1 MPVSM
6 PIMIPTYW
14 SQARDMEIVFNPG
27 ELEVLASRF
36 KILAEPTRLQ
46 ILGALCNQERS
57 VQEICD
63 RTGLLQGNV
72 SKHLR
77 LMKDAGVVAC
87 RRSGVWRYYRVVDT
101 DLLAL
106 CRYRRQLPT
115 SLQE

>member
-1 MPVSM
+1 
-6 PIMIPTYW
+6 
-14 SQARDMEIVFNPG
+14 MEIVFKPG
-27 ELEVLASRF
+27 ELEALANRF

-46 ILGALCNQERS
+46 ILAALCNQERS

-77 LMKDAGVVAC
+77 LMKDAGAVAC
-87 RRSGVWRYYRVVDT
+87 RREGIWRYYRVIDT

-106 CRYRRQLPT
+106 CAHQKQSPN
-115 SLQE
+115 

>member
-1 MPVSM
+1 
-6 PIMIPTYW
+6 MINARYHPNVL
-14 SQARDMEIVFNPG
+14 SQAQAMEIVFNPG
-27 ELEVLASRF
+27 EVELLASRF
-36 KILAEPTRLQ
+36 KVLAEPARLQ

-57 VQEICD
+57 VQDICD

-87 RRSGVWRYYRVVDT
+87 RRAGVWRYYRVIDT

-106 CRYRRQLPT
+106 CRYRQQLPEP
-115 SLQE
+115 LPE

>member
-1 MPVSM
+1 
-6 PIMIPTYW
+6 
-14 SQARDMEIVFNPG
+14 MEIVFNPG
-27 ELEVLASRF
+27 ELEALANRF

-46 ILGALCNQERS
+46 ILTALCNQEHS

-87 RRSGVWRYYRVVDT
+87 RREGIWRYYRVIDT
-101 DLLAL
+101 ELLAL
-106 CRYRRQLPT
+106 CSHQQRSPDPV
-115 SLQE
+115 EE

>member
-1 MPVSM
+1 
-6 PIMIPTYW
+6 
-14 SQARDMEIVFNPG
+14 MEIALDLHEF
-27 ELEVLASRF
+27 EVLASRF

-46 ILGALCNQERS
+46 ILTALCNQERS

-87 RRSGVWRYYRVVDT
+87 RREGVWRYYRVVDT
-101 DLLAL
+101 ELLSL
-106 CRYRRQLPT
+106 CAHLRQ
-115 SLQE
+115 SAMNQ